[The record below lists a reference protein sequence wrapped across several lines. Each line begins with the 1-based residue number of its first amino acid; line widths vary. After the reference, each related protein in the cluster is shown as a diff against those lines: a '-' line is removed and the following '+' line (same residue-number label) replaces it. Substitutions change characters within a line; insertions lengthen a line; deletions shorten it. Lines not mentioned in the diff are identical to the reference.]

1 LQKFKQHIQED
12 VQIYPIS
19 AETRQGID
27 PLLYAIS
34 DLLEKVESEMEQ
46 QDNQQLLTHQVYQ
59 AKAPE
64 PLFTIRRENDIYIV
78 EGKKIERMVQMT
90 NFEYDES
97 ILRFGQKMKQL
108 GIEQALREK
117 GAKEGDTILIGDR
130 EFEFSDSLD

>member
-1 LQKFKQHIQED
+1 
-12 VQIYPIS
+12 YPIS